1 MSWLGEGEQ
10 DGVEHT
16 DWQVWLDPDARR
28 PLPEVDR
35 HDHAAVVV
43 DAVAATAEG
52 GDTGAL
58 LVTGPANLRWLTG
71 FTGSNGAALVLPD
84 TVVLLTDP
92 RYEGR
97 AAVECHGIDVVICRQ
112 LVEEAIA
119 RAGAAGID
127 RLYFESEHVSH
138 RVGTEV
144 VAAAATGDVR
154 DCVPTVGLVERE
166 RTTKGPAE
174 LARLARACAITE
186 AVLDEVLAGGLVGRT
201 EREVARRVED
211 GLRARE
217 AAVGFPTIVAAGTH
231 GAVPHHEP
239 TTRLIDDGDLVT
251 IDCGARIDGYHADT
265 TRTVAAGSRPSTLGS
280 VDLGDAFDAVA
291 AAQQRGVEAVAVGVR
306 TRDVD
311 RAARDL
317 LVEAGYGDRFVHG
330 TGHGVGLEIH
340 EAPSVSAS
348 ASDSLAAC
356 TPLTVEPGVYVP
368 GCGGV
373 RVEDTVVTT
382 TEGPAVRMTTSP
394 RTLLVV

>member
-1 MSWLGEGEQ
+1 VSGDVGQE
-10 DGVEHT
+10 DGGARQA

-28 PLPEVDR
+28 PLPAVDR
-35 HDHAAVVV
+35 HAHATAVV
-43 DAVAATAEG
+43 DAVAALGEG
-52 GDTGAL
+52 DRTGAL
-58 LVTGPANLRWLTG
+58 LVTGTANLRWLTG

-97 AAVECHGIDVVICRQ
+97 AAVECHGVEVVICRQ
-112 LVEEAIA
+112 LVDEAIA
-119 RAGAAGID
+119 RAAAHGVD
-127 RLYFESEHVSH
+127 RLHFESEHVSH
-138 RVGTEV
+138 HVGTEV
-144 VAAAATGDVR
+144 VAAGARDHLE

-166 RTTKGPAE
+166 RTTKAPAE

-186 AVLDEVLAGGLVGRT
+186 AVLDDVLAGGLVGRT
-201 EREVARRVED
+201 EREVARLVED

-265 TRTVAAGSRPSTLGS
+265 TRTVAAGSPPVALAS
-280 VDLGDAFDAVA
+280 VDLCDAFEMVA
-291 AAQQRGVEAVAVGVR
+291 AAQQRGVEAVGVGVT
-306 TRDVD
+306 TRDID

-340 EAPSVSAS
+340 EAPAVSS
-348 ASDSLAAC
+348 SSSDSLAAS

-382 TEGPAVRMTTSP
+382 TEGPAIRLTTSP